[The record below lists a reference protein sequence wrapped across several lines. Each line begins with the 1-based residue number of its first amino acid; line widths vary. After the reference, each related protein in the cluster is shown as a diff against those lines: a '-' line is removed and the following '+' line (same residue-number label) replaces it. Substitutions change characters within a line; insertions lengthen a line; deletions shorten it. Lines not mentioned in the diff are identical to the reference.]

1 MLSIIMMK
9 YRHGINKIVVLS
21 QLFCMKRHDKA
32 VISAAWYHFRTEI
45 NNNVTVKMTV
55 LFIQ

>member
-1 MLSIIMMK
+1 MMK

-21 QLFCMKRHDKA
+21 QLFCMKHHDKA
-32 VISAAWYHFRTEI
+32 VIFAAWYHFRTEI